1 MSQEVTITLPAI
13 DDTTIADLAA
23 AQTTVIVKESDAVRL
38 LRETYAKYAR
48 HAGFVRIADHDEK
61 NYYYMH
67 SGKKVHALLI
77 CDGFYSTTSERD
89 RGGCLLGSRLY
100 LTEHDQWLEITRFGH
115 WSQYVDSPGWW
126 SCDPSIV
133 DVYVEPTGS
142 TQVLTDEQVRASYKL
157 SDILSTLAKSLT
169 TMSAK
174 LPQRLTKVRRD
185 IELAAQVIAALFGTI

>member
-1 MSQEVTITLPAI
+1 M
-13 DDTTIADLAA
+13 
-23 AQTTVIVKESDAVRL
+23 
-38 LRETYAKYAR
+38 
-48 HAGFVRIADHDEK
+48 
-61 NYYYMH
+61 
-67 SGKKVHALLI
+67 
-77 CDGFYSTTSERD
+77 
-89 RGGCLLGSRLY
+89 
-100 LTEHDQWLEITRFGH
+100 
-115 WSQYVDSPGWW
+115 DSPGWW